1 MQQGRER
8 ASDDGS
14 SNHSD
19 SDSND
24 SYDDSHANADI
35 KCLDLTE
42 DILVRLQCND
52 PDGKG
57 LGIGHTVG

>member
-1 MQQGRER
+1 MEQGGER

-14 SNHSD
+14 PNHSD
-19 SDSND
+19 SDSDD

-42 DILVRLQCND
+42 DILVRSQCND
-52 PDGKG
+52 PDVKG
-57 LGIGHTVG
+57 LGV